1 VNLVAGTLW
10 NVFLPLIIILGVY
23 VIFTMIKNLNMI
35 SRKDSSKW
43 SLKKMKSALSISVS
57 SKIGTGAVIG
67 VLAAL
72 WKSSDNGI
80 GGEAVVLWVLI
91 GMLILVP
98 LTYAEVIF
106 TQITKKMPREF
117 VEFTINKKIG
127 LIYILALITLYS
139 FGFVGFQ
146 FTGIQSVVI
155 ILSEKVLGHIFLPN
169 QMLLYIIIPM
179 IVITAIIIITK
190 SHELF
195 IDVLGILISIVI
207 VLYIIMFGI
216 FLFKTGS
223 FIPVYFEKIIS
234 DFLSF
239 RSAGIGLPIGL
250 ILGFQRIIQISETVL
265 GTSALATS
273 DVKNSPRREAYLQVL
288 ATVFTLFVAVVI
300 TSYIYSYGRYNIAE
314 VELSGNGFSR
324 IIGYIETVY
333 AITGNY
339 GLIVI
344 LTFFIFS
351 GYCTVLGSFHFLNT
365 TMRISDNKKI
375 VFYLSL
381 ITLSG
386 VISISHF
393 NIIFDV
399 VDLLMFVVGLIMI
412 FAMFNFTREKIL
424 EFRIK

>member
-1 VNLVAGTLW
+1 MNLVAGTLW